1 MRTLPQITRYDL
13 TIYVD
18 GGSRGNP
25 GPAAV
30 GAVVIQKGKEISRL
44 SKIIGTA
51 TNNEAEYCALIEAL
65 EETRNLGATSVH
77 VKMDSE
83 LMIRQLL
90 KQYKVKSST
99 LRPLYEK
106 VVNLLR
112 EYRDVGLEK
121 IPREK
126 NAVADGLVNAALDAL
141 TKLERQKKQGG
152 RGKTE

>member
-1 MRTLPQITRYDL
+1 M

-30 GAVVIQKGKEISRL
+30 GAVIIQKGKEISRL
-44 SKIIGTA
+44 SEAIGTA
-51 TNNEAEYCALIEAL
+51 TNNEAEYLALIAAL
-65 EETRNLGATSVH
+65 EETRHLGATSVH

-90 KQYKVKSST
+90 KKYKVKSQT

-126 NAVADGLVNAALDAL
+126 NALADGLVNAALDAL
-141 TKLERQKKQGG
+141 NKPKQSNEQGG

>member
-1 MRTLPQITRYDL
+1 MPQNTRYDL

-25 GPAAV
+25 GQAAV
-30 GAVVIQKGKEISRL
+30 GAVIILKGREISRI
-44 SKIIGTA
+44 SKPIGTA
-51 TNNEAEYCALIEAL
+51 TNNEAEYQALITAL
-65 EETRNLGATSVH
+65 EEARHLGATSVH

-90 KQYKVKSST
+90 KKYNVKSQN
-99 LRPLYEK
+99 LRPYYEK

-112 EYRDVGLEK
+112 EYRDVGLER

-126 NAVADGLVNAALDAL
+126 NAVADSLVNDALDILA
-141 TKLERQKKQGG
+141 KSEKSK
-152 RGKTE
+152 GKDGEEKT